1 MTIVIATVLN
11 LSITIFALRV
21 YLRKFAPYVRMARQF
36 ASAMGQQ
43 SQVVQHERKNVK
55 LAAEAKV
62 KVLDAAIETLP
73 MGGILKQVL
82 LKAQV
87 SPDEIFAL
95 MQDQNFMKGV
105 QVIIKTF
112 SGVIDKISGKDKE
125 ETVMQQTNLLHTQY

>member
-1 MTIVIATVLN
+1 
-11 LSITIFALRV
+11 
-21 YLRKFAPYVRMARQF
+21 MARQF